1 MLMFANPLQSEASIE
16 SYYDCCAQ
24 EREFRAVSGLASLF
38 FCLNGLLLVL
48 CRSGVPVSDES
59 RQLSASPFYKN
70 TPGLCMI
77 GDLIDPDSSAS
88 FCVDLDRRPR

>member
-1 MLMFANPLQSEASIE
+1 M
-16 SYYDCCAQ
+16 DCFSFSAAL
-24 EREFRAVSGLASLF
+24 EY
-38 FCLNGLLLVL
+38 LLD
-48 CRSGVPVSDES
+48 SDES